1 MRVVHIDYD
10 ARVTDFKTRL
20 DAAIG
25 SFRDGV
31 QAHTLKVANE
41 ARIDVKKTLEV
52 GNENRDTLKLESQ
65 WTTSTLV

>member
-10 ARVTDFKTRL
+10 ARVTDLKERL
-20 DAAIG
+20 DATTG
-25 SFRDGV
+25 SFRGGI
-31 QAHTLKVANE
+31 QAQTLKVANE
-41 ARIDVKKTLEV
+41 ARIDVKNTLEV

>member
-1 MRVVHIDYD
+1 M
-10 ARVTDFKTRL
+10 TDFKTRL

-31 QAHTLKVANE
+31 QAQTLEVANE